1 MISTIYL
8 FNIFFHI
15 IIFYQQFVK
24 GQSGAPYVPVAAP
37 TNNFQEPNPP
47 PANQNESWL
56 KKENKFVFVIVL
68 GLLVVI
74 LLLWYIVK
82 SIKGM
87 RKRLKRENEAQM
99 NIIQQVTAHS
109 TSPITTTEVNHHS
122 QNNVTYPDKAEQ

>member
-1 MISTIYL
+1 MISTMYL

-15 IIFYQQFVK
+15 IIFYQKFVK
-24 GQSGAPYVPVAAP
+24 GQSGTPFVPVAAP
-37 TNNFQEPNPP
+37 TNFQEPNPP
-47 PANQNESWL
+47 PADQNESWL
-56 KKENKFVFVIVL
+56 KKDNRFVFVIVL

-99 NIIQQVTAHS
+99 NIIQQVAAHS
-109 TSPITTTEVNHHS
+109 TLPISTTTEVNHHS
-122 QNNVTYPDKAEQ
+122 QNNIAYPDKAKQ